1 MTRLEL
7 LDKELIRLHE
17 NYKTCV
23 FSDEREEILKEIG
36 KITAIVLKEKEEEN
50 NG

>member
-1 MTRLEL
+1 LNL
-7 LDKELIRLHE
+7 
-17 NYKTCV
+17 